1 MVLNKDIFLGAG
13 TTLTFI
19 PECDLYLGVGR
30 QSDDSAFPTNG
41 SLTTNEVKA
50 SAGFLSNFSLV
61 ENLYVGCLV
70 ERYSGADD
78 TLISTN
84 RIKSNTSTTIT
95 TTHTFQPHQDDY
107 FVIKAYG
114 APTPATTSTA
124 KRLLSD
130 QWLGILESATFPTV
144 EPDFKQLNL
153 SLGGSR
159 NFTYQYKGI
168 TNFGTADL
176 GVVANHGAWLY
187 YFLGRCTNI
196 NCSTAEL
203 AASDNSPD
211 DRFTADS
218 NDANA
223 IMIEGL
229 DSAGAN
235 VSVGAGKDI
244 SGFAD
249 TGPFFYRTI
258 GQDICP
264 PLADNAVAVISNM
277 DALTRPTITTSGHI
291 TNAITYTF
299 QESDSD
305 TLPSFAI
312 ERSDSKLA
320 ATTPFRTD
328 TTSISITSGSTTSGS
343 TTITFA
349 DNANSALMQVG
360 MLISGTG
367 IPAHTRIAQIT
378 SGVKAE
384 LSNPASATGSSLTFT
399 LTEDEDN
406 SFVQIARGCRVN
418 TLTMTANENEEV
430 KMTLNLNTRNVH
442 LPSETEQYDARRA
455 VSDERSFF
463 NFEASTTGA
472 NSSQEFREPFFFSDG
487 TFKVLGQEFL
497 KINTLTLTMNNN
509 LQDRRF
515 LGVGS
520 KEVQEAIP
528 AQRNYE
534 IQFTGHVTDNALYKA
549 LRDDSENI
557 TQTIEL
563 VFNKPNGEAITL
575 NFTDYFVS
583 ANNFPIV
590 DDNSPLAIEATVMPR
605 NLSLCTVKTHWILQG

>member
-50 SAGFLSNFSLV
+50 SAGFLANFSLI

-187 YFLGRCTNI
+187 YFLGRCTSLI
-196 NCSTAEL
+196 CSTEAVGS
-203 AASDNSPD
+203 AIT
-211 DRFTADS
+211 DRFTAGES
-218 NDANA
+218 NK
-223 IMIEGL
+223 ILIEGL
-229 DSAGAN
+229 DESGSDVA
-235 VSVGAGKDI
+235 VGTGKTI
-244 SGFAD
+244 SGFSE
-249 TGPFFYRTI
+249 TGPIFYRSI
-258 GQDICP
+258 GTDICP
-264 PLADNAVAVISNM
+264 PLADNEIANTSNM
-277 DALTRPTITTSGHI
+277 DVLTRPTINTSGQI

-299 QESDSD
+299 EESNTD

-384 LSNPASATGSSLTFT
+384 LTNAASATGSSLTFT

-406 SFVQIARGCRVN
+406 SFVQLARGCRVN

-430 KMTLNLNTRNVH
+430 KMTLSLNTRNVH

-472 NSSQEFREPFFFSDG
+472 NSAQEFREPFFFSDG

-590 DDNSPLAIEATVMPR
+590 DDNSPLAVEATVMPR

>member
-13 TTLTFI
+13 TSLTFI

-30 QSDDSAFPTNG
+30 QDDDSAFPTNG

-50 SAGFLSNFSLV
+50 SSGFLTNFSLL
-61 ENLYVGCLV
+61 EDLYIGCLI
-70 ERYSGADD
+70 ERYTGADD
-78 TLISTN
+78 TLASVH
-84 RIKSNTSTTIT
+84 RIKSNTATTIT
-95 TTHTFQPHQDDY
+95 TTHSFKPHADDY
-107 FVIKAYG
+107 FVIRAYG
-114 APTPATTSTA
+114 APTPSTTSTA

-130 QWLGILESATFPTV
+130 QWLGVLESATFPTV
-144 EPDFKQLNL
+144 EPDFKQVNL

-176 GVVANHGAWLY
+176 NLVANHGAWLY
-187 YFLGRCTNI
+187 YFLGRCTSLI
-196 NCSTAEL
+196 CSTEAVG
-203 AASDNSPD
+203 SSIT
-211 DRFTADS
+211 DRFTAGES
-218 NDANA
+218 NKVL
-223 IMIEGL
+223 IEGL
-229 DSAGAN
+229 DASGTN
-235 VSVGAGKDI
+235 VPVGAGKTLA
-244 SGFAD
+244 SFTE
-249 TGPFFYRTI
+249 TGPIFYRSVGT
-258 GQDICP
+258 DICP
-264 PLADNAVAVISNM
+264 PLADNEIANITNM
-277 DALTRPTITTSGHI
+277 DVLTRPSISSGSI
-291 TNAITYTF
+291 TNPITYTF
-299 QESDSD
+299 AESDSD
-305 TLPSFAI
+305 NLPSFAI

-328 TTSISITSGSTTSGS
+328 TTSISITGGSTTSGD
-343 TTITFA
+343 TTITFT

-367 IPAHTRIAQIT
+367 IPAHTRIAQIV
-378 SGVKAE
+378 SGVRAE
-384 LSNPASATGSSLTFT
+384 LTNNATATGSSLTFT

-430 KMTLNLNTRNVH
+430 KMTLSLNTRNVH
-442 LPSETEQYDARRA
+442 SPKEGEQYDARSA
-455 VSDERSFF
+455 VSNEKDFF
-463 NFEASTTGA
+463 NFEAETTGA
-472 NSSQEFREPFFFSDG
+472 NAAQEFREPFFFSDG

-534 IQFTGHVTDNALYKA
+534 ISFTGHVTDNALYKA
-549 LRDDSENI
+549 LRDDTENI

-563 VFNKPNGEAITL
+563 IFTKPNGEAITL
-575 NFTDYFVS
+575 NFTDYMVS
-583 ANNFPIV
+583 SNNFPIA
-590 DDNSPLAIEATVMPR
+590 DDKGPIAVEATVMPR
-605 NLSLCTVKTHWILQG
+605 NLSLCTVKTHWVLQG

>member
-13 TTLTFI
+13 TSLTFI

-30 QSDDSAFPTNG
+30 QDDDSAFPTNG
-41 SLTTNEVKA
+41 SLTTSEVKA
-50 SAGFLSNFSLV
+50 SAAFLTNFSLV
-61 ENLYVGCLV
+61 EDLYIGCLI
-70 ERYSGADD
+70 ERYTADD
-78 TLISTN
+78 TLASVH
-84 RIKSNTSTTIT
+84 RIKSNTATTIT
-95 TTHTFQPHQDDY
+95 TTHSFQPHADDY
-107 FVIKAYG
+107 FVIRAYG
-114 APTPATTSTA
+114 APTPSTTSTA

-144 EPDFKQLNL
+144 EPDFKQVNL

-159 NFTYQYKGI
+159 NYTYQYKGI
-168 TNFGTADL
+168 TNFGNGDL
-176 GVVANHGAWLY
+176 NLVANHGAWLY

-211 DRFTADS
+211 DRFTADAL
-218 NDANA
+218 DANA

-229 DSAGAN
+229 NSAGAN
-235 VSVGAGKDI
+235 VAVGAGKDI
-244 SGFAD
+244 GAFAD

-264 PLADNAVAVISNM
+264 PLADSAIAVISNM
-277 DALTRPTITTSGHI
+277 DALTRPSISSGSI
-291 TNAITYTF
+291 TNPITYTF
-299 QESDSD
+299 AESDSD
-305 TLPSFAI
+305 NLPSFAI

-328 TTSISITSGSTTSGS
+328 TTSISIVGGSTTSGGA
-343 TTITFA
+343 TITFT
-349 DNANSALMQVG
+349 DNSNSALMQVG

-367 IPAHTRIAQIT
+367 IPAHTRIAQIV
-378 SGVKAE
+378 SGVRAE
-384 LSNPASATGSSLTFT
+384 LTNTATATGSSLTFT

-406 SFVQIARGCRVN
+406 SFVQIARGNRVN

-430 KMTLNLNTRNVH
+430 KMTLSLNTRNVH
-442 LPSETEQYDARRA
+442 SPKEGEQYDARRA
-455 VSDERSFF
+455 VSNEKDFF
-463 NFEASTTGA
+463 NFEAETTGA
-472 NSSQEFREPFFFSDG
+472 NTAQEFREPFFFSDG

-520 KEVQEAIP
+520 KEVQESIP
-528 AQRNYE
+528 AQRGYE
-534 IQFTGHVTDNALYKA
+534 ISFTGHVTDNALYKA
-549 LRDDSENI
+549 LRDDTENI

-563 VFNKPNGEAITL
+563 IFTKPNGEAITL
-575 NFTDYFVS
+575 NFTDYMIS
-583 ANNFPIV
+583 SNNFPIA
-590 DDNSPLAIEATVMPR
+590 DDKGPIAVEATVMPR
-605 NLSLCTVKTHWILQG
+605 NLSLCTVKTHWVLQG